1 VMYSGTKDSDVVVV
15 SEELQ
20 RAYSAAETLRC
31 CLVCGLLSLSLSL
44 SANDV
49 FTSNALLD
57 HTF

>member
-1 VMYSGTKDSDVVVV
+1 MMYSGTKDSDVVVV

-44 SANDV
+44 S
-49 FTSNALLD
+49 
-57 HTF
+57 